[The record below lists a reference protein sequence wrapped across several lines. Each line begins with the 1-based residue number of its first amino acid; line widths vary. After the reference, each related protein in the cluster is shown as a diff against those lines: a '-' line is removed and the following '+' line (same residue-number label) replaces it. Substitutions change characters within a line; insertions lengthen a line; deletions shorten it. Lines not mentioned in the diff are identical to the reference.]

1 MKYPE
6 SSIPKAFTA
15 IQKGISIVLT
25 EMDRKPF
32 LFNIILKIFLFLN
45 FRIFKH
51 CFKRYLLIMKNL
63 ILSVFTVL
71 FAISCEKKST
81 ETQLA
86 TTPSDS
92 VTVPETNEPVQ
103 SSTLQ
108 TCFMGNTEKDSIF
121 MTLDDNLGTFTGKL
135 RYKNFEK
142 DSSFGDIVGNQN
154 GDTLKLNYT
163 FQSEG
168 MTSEREIFY
177 LKKDG
182 NLIEG
187 IGDHKTTGN
196 KEVYANYSKI
206 RYEGQVLKQE
216 DCNVLDKKIKEK

>member
-1 MKYPE
+1 
-6 SSIPKAFTA
+6 
-15 IQKGISIVLT
+15 
-25 EMDRKPF
+25 
-32 LFNIILKIFLFLN
+32 
-45 FRIFKH
+45 
-51 CFKRYLLIMKNL
+51 
-63 ILSVFTVL
+63 
-71 FAISCEKKST
+71 
-81 ETQLA
+81 
-86 TTPSDS
+86 
-92 VTVPETNEPVQ
+92 
-103 SSTLQ
+103 
-108 TCFMGNTEKDSIF
+108 